1 MPALHYR
8 LTAACAAS
16 LSLLLSGCAS
26 APSSGKTS
34 AADAAPGM
42 TRSATPVA
50 DQSDAADQSDG
61 MNTEATIWTVLGL
74 ARKPSQKEP
83 GPKTGGTVSPIA
95 WQAALDTLNFVKFSS
110 EDPLTGMLVTDWY
123 SPTDKPNERFRITVF
138 VLSRKLR
145 SDTVAVTVDR
155 QQLSP
160 TGQWVPTT
168 IARKVEDDLETTILR
183 RAGQLKREWMK
194 EYAAE

>member
-8 LTAACAAS
+8 LTTACAAS
-16 LSLLLSGCAS
+16 LSLLVSGCAS
-26 APSSGKTS
+26 APPGGKAA
-34 AADAAPGM
+34 AADTAPGM
-42 TRSATPVA
+42 TRPAVPV
-50 DQSDAADQSDG
+50 ADQSDG
-61 MNTEATIWTVLGL
+61 MNTDATIWTVLGL

-83 GPKTGGTVSPIA
+83 GPKTGSTVSPIA

-123 SPTDKPNERFRITVF
+123 SPKDKPNERFRITVF
-138 VLSRKLR
+138 VLSRELR

-168 IARKVEDDLETTILR
+168 IARKVEGDLETAILR